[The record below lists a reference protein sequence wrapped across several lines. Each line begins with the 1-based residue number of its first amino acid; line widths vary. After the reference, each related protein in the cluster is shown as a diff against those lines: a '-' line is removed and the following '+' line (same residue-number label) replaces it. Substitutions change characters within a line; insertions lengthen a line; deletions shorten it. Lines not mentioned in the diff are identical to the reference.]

1 MRTQPATN
9 DSVMTSVIQPPS
21 LNLMATVTA
30 RIETDITSPM
40 RLMANFLPR
49 WGAFVFI
56 QWRHIP
62 SWDSVKVM
70 KTLMLYMT
78 MRTWTEPRVK
88 TRMRIEARPMNRMP
102 FWTTSRSDRCM
113 KRLGTQESMAMLPR
127 TRGPSMKP
135 VCAATKR
142 MAPSDTRM
150 IPRSQTPS
158 GKPPIFQVPM
168 SVSRSEAF
176 RVLPA
181 TCWTFVSR

>member
-1 MRTQPATN
+1 
-9 DSVMTSVIQPPS
+9 MTSVIQPPS
-21 LNLMATVTA
+21 LNLMASVTA
-30 RIETDITSPM
+30 RIDRDIRSPT
-40 RLMANFLPR
+40 RLMVSFLPR
-49 WGAFVFI
+49 WGAGVFS
-56 QWRHIP
+56 QWRHMP
-62 SWDSVKVM
+62 SWDSEKVM

-78 MRTWTEPRVK
+78 MRIWTEPRVK
-88 TRMRIEARPMNRMP
+88 TRIRTEARPMNRMP
-102 FWTTSRSDRCM
+102 FWTTRRSERCM
-113 KRLGTQESMAMLPR
+113 NRLGTQESMAMLPR

-150 IPRSQTPS
+150 IPSSQTPS

-181 TCWTFVSR
+181 TCWTFVRR